1 MTTKSGKPAKA
12 LNTAEKSSF
21 VDGQVMA
28 ELFSKIKE
36 KENIEDNLKIKVDKT
51 PKKILNS
58 NTTDFA
64 DQMRY
69 FRNLKGYSQR
79 QVGEKIGVSEDTYR
93 RYELNEIEVTDIKKI
108 KKIIK
113 VLDFSEKPILSD
125 YVEFLMSGPD
135 KILVNFFKKSG
146 ISKNDLRE
154 KQELIE
160 GAYYHG
166 LIKKK
171 QYQRNV
177 ITK

>member
-113 VLDFSEKPILSD
+113 VLDEPKCYKYNSLNKARV
-125 YVEFLMSGPD
+125 YAD
-135 KILVNFFKKSG
+135 KNVYEELKKIYKS
-146 ISKNDLRE
+146 
-154 KQELIE
+154 
-160 GAYYHG
+160 
-166 LIKKK
+166 
-171 QYQRNV
+171 
-177 ITK
+177 